1 MNPTPPQTHPAPET
15 WADYLYGEL
24 PPDASA
30 EVDDH
35 VRACPAC
42 QRQLSAWRETQ
53 GALDAWKLPASARRI
68 EAFPRAARWAVAAA
82 AVLGLGWVGGRLSL
96 PTPPDPAQLRA
107 AMAPAL
113 KQELRQEFQAELAA
127 AIKNTDQRADA
138 KLVELAQAWAAT
150 RAEDQEAMRTAY
162 QRADLQRRTDYAT
175 LRRDLETVAVVAQ
188 AAIGT
193 TQEQL
198 TQLAGNTT
206 PAAAGDGGLPR

>member
-1 MNPTPPQTHPAPET
+1 MNPTHPQTHPAPET

-24 PPDASA
+24 PPAA
-30 EVDDH
+30 RAAVDDH

-42 QRQLSAWRETQ
+42 QHQLSAWRETQ
-53 GALDAWKLPASARRI
+53 GALDAWKVPASARRTD
-68 EAFPRAARWAVAAA
+68 AFPRAARWAVAAA
-82 AVLGLGWVGGRLSL
+82 AVLGLGWAGGRLSL
-96 PTPPDPAQLRA
+96 PAPPDPAQLRA

-127 AIKNTDQRADA
+127 AIKNSNQRTDS
-138 KLVELAQAWAAT
+138 KLVALAEAWDTA
-150 RAEDQEAMRTAY
+150 RAEDQQAVRAAY

-198 TQLAGNTT
+198 TQLAGNTP

>member
-1 MNPTPPQTHPAPET
+1 MNPTDPKTHPAPAS

-24 PPDASA
+24 PSDARA

-53 GALDAWKLPASARRI
+53 GALDAWKLAPPARRV
-68 EAFPRAARWAVAAA
+68 EALPRAARWAVAVAV
-82 AVLGLGWVGGRLSL
+82 VLGLGWFGGRFSV
-96 PTPPDPAQLRA
+96 PAPPDVGQLRA
-107 AMAPAL
+107 ALVPEL
-113 KQELRQEFQAELAA
+113 KQELRQEFQADLAA
-127 AIKNTDQRADA
+127 AIKSSDQRTQD
-138 KLVELAQAWAAT
+138 KLVELVQAWAAA
-150 RAEDQEAMRTAY
+150 RAEDQQAVRATY
-162 QRADLQRRTDYAT
+162 QRSDLQRRTDYAT

-198 TQLAGNTT
+198 TQLAGNT
-206 PAAAGDGGLPR
+206 PSAAAGDGGLPR

>member
-1 MNPTPPQTHPAPET
+1 MNPTHPQTHPAPET

-24 PPDASA
+24 PPNARA

-42 QRQLSAWRETQ
+42 QRQLSTWRETQ
-53 GALDAWKLPASARRI
+53 GALDAWKLQASARRVEI
-68 EAFPRAARWAVAAA
+68 FPRAARWAVAAV

-96 PTPPDPAQLRA
+96 PAPPQLRA

-113 KQELRQEFQAELAA
+113 KQELRQELQAELAA
-127 AIKNTDQRADA
+127 AINSSDQRTDA

-150 RAEDQEAMRTAY
+150 RADDQEAIRAAY

-198 TQLAGNTT
+198 TQLAGNTP
-206 PAAAGDGGLPR
+206 PATAGDGGLPR